1 MKTYSIRTL
10 IVSAV
15 APVGI
20 LVALLAVQAQRAKW
34 PFGPT
39 HHAGE
44 ATARRIA
51 PYGTTQA
58 TGAASARAP
67 VELTTK
73 QADMLGIRF
82 ETAQRRLL
90 KDVISGV
97 AAAVIDESRI
107 IEVHPRVSGWLER
120 LYVRTTGQGVRSG
133 QPLGAVF
140 SQELYASQLEY
151 LAALRR
157 AGTAPASVVLAAG
170 RTRLKLLGMSEAEIK
185 RVETSRQAQ
194 RLVAIAAPRS
204 GFVLDRG
211 ATQGISV
218 DPSTN
223 IASIADSSQLWVI
236 VEIAEA
242 DATRIKLGSP
252 ASLAFPQATRAP
264 LAARV
269 EFIYPMLS
277 DRTRSVRVRMTVPN
291 PGGELRPGMYGTAEI
306 SAVPRAVLTIGRD
319 AVVDT
324 GLSQHVFVRMADDR
338 LEPRTVRIG
347 AKSADRMEIL
357 EGLVGGEQV
366 ASSGVFLLDSESRL
380 RASGAGGHGG
390 HGNRSRSAPP
400 NGASQPAP
408 VKHEHQR

>member
-1 MKTYSIRTL
+1 VNTYSTRTL

-20 LVALLAVQAQRAKW
+20 LVALLAVQAQREKW
-34 PFGPT
+34 PFAPA
-39 HHAGE
+39 HQAGE
-44 ATARRIA
+44 AAARRIA
-51 PYGTTQA
+51 PYDTTPTTGT
-58 TGAASARAP
+58 ASARAP
-67 VELTTK
+67 VELTTR

-82 ETAQRRLL
+82 ETAERRQLE
-90 KDVISGV
+90 DVISGV

-120 LYVRTTGQGVRSG
+120 LYVRTTGQGVRAG

-157 AGTAPASVVLAAG
+157 ASTAPASVVLAAG
-170 RTRLKLLGMSEAEIK
+170 RNRLKLLGMSETEIR
-185 RVETSRQAQ
+185 RVETSRQVQ
-194 RLVAIAAPRS
+194 RLVTIVAPSS

-223 IASIADSSQLWVI
+223 VVSIADLSQLWVI

-242 DATRIKLGSP
+242 DAARIKLGSP
-252 ASLAFPQATRAP
+252 ASLAFPQVAHAP

-306 SAVPRAVLTIGRD
+306 SAAPRAVLTISRD

-324 GLSQHVFVRMADDR
+324 GLSQHVFVRAANNR

-347 AKSADRMEIL
+347 AKSADRVEIL

-390 HGNRSRSAPP
+390 HSSAAPSAPP
-400 NGASQPAP
+400 NGASQTAP

>member
-1 MKTYSIRTL
+1 
-10 IVSAV
+10 
-15 APVGI
+15 
-20 LVALLAVQAQRAKW
+20 
-34 PFGPT
+34 
-39 HHAGE
+39 
-44 ATARRIA
+44 
-51 PYGTTQA
+51 
-58 TGAASARAP
+58 
-67 VELTTK
+67 
-73 QADMLGIRF
+73 MLGIRF
-82 ETAQRRLL
+82 ETAERRLL

-170 RTRLKLLGMSEAEIK
+170 RTRLKLLGMSEAEIR

-194 RLVAIAAPRS
+194 RLVAIVAPRS

-223 IASIADSSQLWVI
+223 IASIADLSQLWVI

-252 ASLAFPQATRAP
+252 ASLAFPPTTRAP

-269 EFIYPMLS
+269 EFIYPILS

-306 SAVPRAVLTIGRD
+306 SAAPRAVLTIGRD

-324 GLSQHVFVRMADDR
+324 GLSQHVFVRTADNR

-347 AKSADRMEIL
+347 ARSADRMEIL

-390 HGNRSRSAPP
+390 HGNRAPSASP
-400 NGASQPAP
+400 NGASQTAP